1 MDGTLVY
8 DLHSHSTCSDGLL
21 RPAELVKRAAQ
32 HGVAAL
38 ALTDHDV
45 VSGLDEARSEAA
57 VVGIELIDGVEVSV
71 SWNEHTL
78 HIVGL
83 GIDAADDV
91 LVEGLRV
98 NRAGRN
104 ARAERI
110 AAALERIGIPGTLEG
125 AQRYVTNPELVSRT
139 HFARYLVESGR
150 AKNTQAVFDNWL
162 GEGKPGYVPHAWATL
177 ADAVHWIDAAGGIA
191 VIAHPGRYNVD
202 DAQRNELL

>member
-110 AAALERIGIPGTLEG
+110 AAALERIGITGALEG

-139 HFARYLVESGR
+139 RDPQE
-150 AKNTQAVFDNWL
+150 VFDRFL
-162 GEGKPGYVPHAWATL
+162 GVGKPAYVDHRWATL
-177 ADAVHWIDAAGGIA
+177 AQALDWITTAGGLP
-191 VIAHPGRYNVD
+191 VLAHPG
-202 DAQRNELL
+202 

>member
-110 AAALERIGIPGTLEG
+110 ASALERIGIMGALEG
-125 AQRYVTNPELVSRT
+125 AQSYVTNPELVSRT
-139 HFARYLVESGR
+139 HFARYLVHSGR
-150 AKNTQAVFDNWL
+150 ARDPQEVFDRYL
-162 GEGKPGYVPHAWATL
+162 GVGKPAYVDHRWASLAHAL
-177 ADAVHWIDAAGGIA
+177 GWITVAG
-191 VIAHPGRYNVD
+191 
-202 DAQRNELL
+202 